1 MILLPVECLPKDAAT
16 QIGATSGVFPIDPR
30 PLPGNKSWQPAGSA
44 EFRISARPVPE
55 RAGETLRLFGGSC
68 FFGKHF
74 SSCVGPS
81 LGAAFR
87 ARSVILGR
95 PSGGRGHAPYGA
107 RRGKPRP

>member
-55 RAGETLRLFGGSC
+55 RAGETLRLFGGSHT
-68 FFGKHF
+68 K
-74 SSCVGPS
+74 S
-81 LGAAFR
+81 
-87 ARSVILGR
+87 R
-95 PSGGRGHAPYGA
+95 PSADGFEMHKLCATGYRSL
-107 RRGKPRP
+107 